1 MVEVG
6 LWASLRKFADD
17 KESVSVDADTVGGVL
32 KALVEAYPALKPH
45 IDRGVSISVNG
56 RIIAAG
62 LNEPVASGSEVF
74 LLQRLK
80 GG

>member
-1 MVEVG
+1 MVEVV
-6 LWASLRKFADD
+6 LWASLRRFADD
-17 KESVSVDADTVGGVL
+17 RQSVEIDAATVGGVL
-32 KALVEAYPALKPH
+32 KGLVEAYPGLKPH
-45 IDRGVSISVNG
+45 IDRGVSVSVDG

-62 LNEPVASGSEVF
+62 LNEPVEPQSEVV